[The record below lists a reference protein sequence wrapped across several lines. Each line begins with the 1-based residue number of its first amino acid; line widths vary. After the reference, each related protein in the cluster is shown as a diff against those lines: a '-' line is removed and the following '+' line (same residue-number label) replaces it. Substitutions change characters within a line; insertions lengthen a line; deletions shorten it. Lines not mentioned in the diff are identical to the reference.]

1 MNQKNLDF
9 LKDSLKY
16 LGFGEKLH
24 TELENKIKEQP
35 KEFQLTMQGEFKKAD
50 AVERVDY
57 KLDFRKSDTTDMFFF
72 NRYHATLKNENPA
85 LDKAQTFYITKNA
98 GVTAKE
104 AYNLLGGRA
113 VNKDL
118 VNTEG
123 EDYKAWIQLDFKE
136 KDKNDNFKVKQYHSG
151 YGYELQAVL
160 GKYPIKEMGT
170 EEDRTKLIKSME
182 KGNLHQ
188 VTFVRDGREEKMHI
202 EANPQFKTLNLYDGN
217 FQKIFQGV
225 EKKETQEQGKGKDK
239 KETQKEEVD
248 EDGER
253 KKGKK
258 SSRRKG
264 VGV

>member
-16 LGFGEKLH
+16 LGFGEKLY
-24 TELENKIKEQP
+24 TELEGKIREQP
-35 KEFQLTMQGEFKKAD
+35 KEFQLAMQGEFKIAD

-72 NRYHATLKNENPA
+72 NKYKATLKKEDSA

-104 AYNLLGGRA
+104 AYNLLAGRA

-118 VNTEG
+118 VTKEG
-123 EDYKAWIQLDFKE
+123 QEYKAWIQLDFKE

-151 YGYELQAVL
+151 YGYEIQTVLQ
-160 GKYPIKEMGT
+160 KYPIKELTGGQ
-170 EEDRTKLIKSME
+170 EEKDRLLKSLE
-182 KGNLHQ
+182 KGNMHQ
-188 VTFVRDGREEKMHI
+188 VTFAKEGKEDKMYI
-202 EANPQFKTLNLYDGN
+202 EANPQFKTINLYDSQA
-217 FQKIFQGV
+217 QKVFQGV
-225 EKKETQEQGKGKDK
+225 EKKQTPQPEKGKDK
-239 KETQKEEVD
+239 KETQRQDAEE
-248 EDGER
+248 EGEGKTKKR
-253 KKGKK
+253 K
-258 SSRRKG
+258 RKG